1 MKIIGIIT
9 EAYAPESG
17 VNEKTGSAWHNQS
30 FTVEEVRLDGEPLE
44 SPNRMVFTTYDTNII
59 GKLVKGMTV
68 QVFFT
73 MNIRQGEKGV
83 FMSARIWHGG
93 LKCLALPKKDAGALA
108 GQSTTTPTPQP
119 QSQPKPVQQTPTQ
132 GAAGGPAQGAAPQP
146 TPHPTPQPQQT
157 EMFPPKVDAQG
168 NPQPFGET
176 ASEYADGNSD
186 DLPF

>member
-17 VNEKTGSAWHNQS
+17 VNEKTGLAWHNQS

-73 MNIRQGEKGV
+73 MTTRQGEKGI
-83 FMSARIWHGG
+83 FMGARIWHNG
-93 LKCLALPKKDAGALA
+93 LKCLALPKKGAGVLA
-108 GQSTTTPTPQP
+108 GQSTTTSTPQP
-119 QSQPKPVQQTPTQ
+119 QPQPKPVQQTPTQ

-146 TPHPTPQPQQT
+146 TPQPQQA

>member
-17 VNEKTGSAWHNQS
+17 TSEKTGAAWYNQS

-44 SPNRMVFTTYDTNII
+44 SPNRMVFTTYDTDIV

-68 QVFFT
+68 QVNFT
-73 MNIRQGEKGV
+73 MTTRQGEKGV
-83 FMSARIWHGG
+83 FMGARIWHKG
-93 LKCLALPKKDAGALA
+93 LKCLALPKKIA
-108 GQSTTTPTPQP
+108 TTTASVSQPQP
-119 QSQPKPVQQTPTQ
+119 QPQPQQKAVQQQ
-132 GAAGGPAQGAAPQP
+132 
-146 TPHPTPQPQQT
+146 PTPQPQQA

>member
-17 VNEKTGSAWHNQS
+17 VNEKTGSAWQNQS

-59 GKLVKGMTV
+59 GKLAKGMTV
-68 QVFFT
+68 QVYFT

-93 LKCLALPKKDAGALA
+93 LKCLALPKKGAGALA
-108 GQSTTTPTPQP
+108 GQPQP
-119 QSQPKPVQQTPTQ
+119 QPQPKPVQQTPTQ
-132 GAAGGPAQGAAPQP
+132 GAAGGPARGAAPQP
-146 TPHPTPQPQQT
+146 TPQPTPQPQQA

>member
-17 VNEKTGSAWHNQS
+17 TSEKTGAAWYNQS

-44 SPNRMVFTTYDTNII
+44 SPNRMVFTTYDTDIV

-68 QVFFT
+68 QVNFT
-73 MNIRQGEKGV
+73 MTTRQGEKGI
-83 FMSARIWHGG
+83 FMGARIWHKG
-93 LKCLALPKKDAGALA
+93 LRCLALPKKIA
-108 GQSTTTPTPQP
+108 TTTASVSQPQP
-119 QSQPKPVQQTPTQ
+119 QPQPKPVQQTPTQ
-132 GAAGGPAQGAAPQP
+132 GAAGGSAQGAAPQP
-146 TPHPTPQPQQT
+146 TPQATPQPQQA
-157 EMFPPKVDAQG
+157 EMFPPKVDALG

>member
-17 VNEKTGSAWHNQS
+17 VNEKTGSAWQNQS

-59 GKLVKGMTV
+59 GKLAKGMTV
-68 QVFFT
+68 QVYFT

-108 GQSTTTPTPQP
+108 GQPTTTPTPQP
-119 QSQPKPVQQTPTQ
+119 
-132 GAAGGPAQGAAPQP
+132 
-146 TPHPTPQPQQT
+146 TPQPQQA